1 MERLLKIS
9 GIYALIS
16 AFAIGVIWAILLG
29 LGLLKEEVAAYPLQY
44 YFLIGAEILTACLL
58 LISAIG
64 LLMGSEKATKLFFIS
79 MGMLL
84 YAVIFATGKFLSLG
98 FPYFALLFAVVSVA
112 TAVILSIHLI
122 IGDKK

>member
-1 MERLLKIS
+1 MEKIFKVS

-16 AFAIGVIWAILLG
+16 AFAIGVVWAILLG
-29 LGLLKEEVAAYPLQY
+29 LGFIKEEISAYPLQY

-64 LLMGSEKATKLFFIS
+64 MLRRSEGALKLFYIS

-84 YAVIFATGKFLSLG
+84 YAVIFATGKFISLG
-98 FPYFALLFAVVSVA
+98 FPYFALLFALVSVA

-122 IGDKK
+122 KGDKK